1 MIPSVTLLED
11 EAGLGQL
18 KSVHNRVKKVQ
29 KMRGSKV
36 FDMELKLRMQCISQE
51 RSAAVMV
58 K

>member
-36 FDMELKLRMQCISQE
+36 FELILHMELKLHMQCIS
-51 RSAAVMV
+51 
-58 K
+58 